1 MYGATIGTPCRA
13 VSRVLVAPSAVYWS
27 RRQLLPEKWNLNE
40 TDSAKQICK
49 TKMAAARRNYLQQRH
64 EKIEF
69 AP

>member
-1 MYGATIGTPCRA
+1 VNVPDVWRDYWD
-13 VSRVLVAPSAVYWS
+13 AVYWS

>member
-1 MYGATIGTPCRA
+1 
-13 VSRVLVAPSAVYWS
+13 VYWS